1 MTTSARQ
8 TAGSEDPRRA
18 CEAYSAPFLTYFGHD
33 GSGPGPVKEARL
45 DGLSGSLV
53 SSTLIFPLAIPRKD
67 GCNLRPRRTDCRGA
81 IPGNLAA
88 DYIVIVLFDK

>member
-8 TAGSEDPRRA
+8 TAGSEDPCRA
-18 CEAYSAPFLTYFGHD
+18 CEADFVPFLTYFGHD
-33 GSGPGPVKEARL
+33 GSGPGPVKEAKL
-45 DGLSGSLV
+45 DGLSSSLV
-53 SSTLIFPLAIPRKD
+53 SSILIFPLAIPRKD
-67 GCNLRPRRTDCRGA
+67 GRNLRPRRTHCRSA